1 MFNEIGINAQKASK
15 VIARLSTEEKN
26 TVLHDMSQE
35 LINNKD
41 SILSSNKLDLENS
54 KELNLSPALIDR
66 LTLNEER
73 ILGMSN
79 GLQKIIPLPDPVGE
93 VTKEWT
99 SDDGLS
105 ISKVRS
111 PFGVI
116 GVIYEARPNVT
127 SDVSGL
133 CLKSGNAVILRGSS
147 YCLDS
152 NKAILQTLQNALKKN
167 NLDENIVQLID
178 SKDRE
183 DTLKFMQMTDYIDL
197 IVPRGGRSLI
207 NALVENAKV
216 PFILD
221 GDGNVHLYVH
231 SDAKRSDI
239 LNIVLNSKV
248 QRPGVCNAL
257 ETLIIHND
265 IYKEMG
271 DEIIQSLLDEDV
283 ELFLDKKIVNN
294 HENIEEATDLHY
306 ETEFHDLKLA
316 IKIVDDLNEAIN
328 HINLFSSGHTESILT
343 ESDEAAELFTSSI
356 DSSVLFVNASTR
368 FTDGEMF
375 GFGAEI
381 GISTQKLHV
390 RGPMGLEALT
400 SEKYVVKGNG
410 TIRKWINQKL
420 ILKNLK
426 NTIIL
431 QRKIL

>member
-26 TVLHDMSQE
+26 AVLHDMSQE

-41 SILSSNKLDLENS
+41 SILTSNKLDLENS
-54 KELNLSPALIDR
+54 KELNLSTALIDR

-73 ILGMSN
+73 IRGMAN

-93 VTKEWT
+93 ITKEWM

-105 ISKVRS
+105 ISKIRS

-152 NKAILQTLQNALKKN
+152 NKAILQTLQNALEKN
-167 NLDENIVQLID
+167 NLDINIVQLID
-178 SKDRE
+178 SKDRQ

-197 IVPRGGRSLI
+197 IVPRGGKSLI

-239 LNIVLNSKV
+239 INIVLNSKV

-257 ETLIIHND
+257 ETLIIHHD

-316 IKIVDDLNEAIN
+316 IKVVDDLNEAIN
-328 HINLFSSGHTESILT
+328 HINLFSTGHTESILT

-410 TIRKWINQKL
+410 TIRK
-420 ILKNLK
+420 
-426 NTIIL
+426 
-431 QRKIL
+431 

>member
-1 MFNEIGINAQKASK
+1 
-15 VIARLSTEEKN
+15 
-26 TVLHDMSQE
+26 MSQE

-93 VTKEWT
+93 VTKEWI

-152 NKAILQTLQNALKKN
+152 NKAILQTLQNALEKN

-239 LNIVLNSKV
+239 INIVLNSKV

-283 ELFLDKKIVNN
+283 ELFLDKKVVNN

-316 IKIVDDLNEAIN
+316 IKVVDDINEAIN

-343 ESDEAAELFTSSI
+343 ESDEAAELFTSLI

-410 TIRKWINQKL
+410 TIRK
-420 ILKNLK
+420 
-426 NTIIL
+426 
-431 QRKIL
+431 

>member
-15 VIARLSTEEKN
+15 VIASLSTDEKN
-26 TVLHDMSQE
+26 TVLYDMSQE
-35 LINNKD
+35 LLDNTD

-54 KELNLSPALIDR
+54 QELELSTAIIDR
-66 LTLNEER
+66 LTLNEDR
-73 ILGMSN
+73 IIGMSN

-93 VTKEWT
+93 VTKEWE
-99 SDDGLS
+99 SEDGLM
-105 ISKVRS
+105 ISKVRN

-133 CLKSGNAVILRGSS
+133 CLKSGNSVILRGSS

-152 NKAILQTLQNALKKN
+152 NKAILQVLQNALEKN
-167 NLDENIVQLID
+167 NLDKNIVQLID
-178 SKDRE
+178 SRDRE

-197 IVPRGGRSLI
+197 IVPRGGKSLI
-207 NALVENAKV
+207 KALVENAKV

-239 LNIVLNSKV
+239 IDIVLNSKV

-257 ETLIIHND
+257 ETLIIHNE
-265 IYKEMG
+265 IYEEMG
-271 DEIIQSLLDEDV
+271 DEIIKSLLDADV
-283 ELFLDKKIVNN
+283 ELFLDKKIASRY
-294 HENIEEATDLHY
+294 ENIEEATDLHY

-316 IKIVDDLNEAIN
+316 IKIVDDINEAIN

-343 ESDEAAELFTSSI
+343 ESDDSAELFTSSI

-410 TIRKWINQKL
+410 TIRK
-420 ILKNLK
+420 
-426 NTIIL
+426 
-431 QRKIL
+431 